1 MMTVV
6 LLQLIETECVVG
18 TRFRRCRSF

>member
-1 MMTVV
+1 MTVV